1 LRLPYFQVPLPT
13 GRVETRPC
21 ARVSFD
27 ADADGVPYLALIDSG
42 SLHTIAPLSAFE
54 RLDLGPAESTIE
66 MLAFAS
72 WTLFDVPIHRIS
84 MQIVAPKGW
93 ASIPLPDVPVV
104 VADAELP
111 FIVLGSSALAH
122 VVVLLRDAEQL
133 VHIKSL
139 AEFQAAN
146 HGLDDL
152 F

>member
-1 LRLPYFQVPLPT
+1 
-13 GRVETRPC
+13 
-21 ARVSFD
+21 
-27 ADADGVPYLALIDSG
+27 
-42 SLHTIAPLSAFE
+42 
-54 RLDLGPAESTIE
+54 
-66 MLAFAS
+66 
-72 WTLFDVPIHRIS
+72 

-93 ASIPLPDVPVV
+93 ANIPLPDVPVV

-122 VVVLLRDAEQL
+122 VVVLLRDAEQF

-146 HGLDDL
+146 HGVDDL